1 MSRLRVQNLGAAV
14 VFLLSAAGPAKPQ
27 SPGPAARNG
36 GTASAFTFR
45 VTQAT
50 VTRASQN
57 ILSGLKLDP
66 NTGGFS
72 LLRSLVEPKNG
83 RVFVLLKVVVR
94 NDGAHADR
102 VAYKNLVIRGEN
114 RQPIP
119 YMVLVSDPQQM
130 SVPMY
135 TDGAT
140 ASGEVAP
147 NASKTEDLL
156 LDAPSNFGAMA
167 LQYGSLPAVPI
178 GVSVPSWLKPWWAKW
193 YYLASIGIAVLI
205 IGAIVWLAVRRR
217 GSPEEPADTL
227 GLR

>member
-1 MSRLRVQNLGAAV
+1 
-14 VFLLSAAGPAKPQ
+14 
-27 SPGPAARNG
+27 
-36 GTASAFTFR
+36 
-45 VTQAT
+45 
-50 VTRASQN
+50 
-57 ILSGLKLDP
+57 
-66 NTGGFS
+66 
-72 LLRSLVEPKNG
+72 
-83 RVFVLLKVVVR
+83 
-94 NDGAHADR
+94 
-102 VAYKNLVIRGEN
+102 
-114 RQPIP
+114 
-119 YMVLVSDPQQM
+119 M